1 LRARRPTL
9 PLRRRVGKSIADAVV
24 HRDEREIIA
33 RN

>member
-1 LRARRPTL
+1 LKRRRPSIQMRRARGEMT
-9 PLRRRVGKSIADAVV
+9 ADTPV

>member
-1 LRARRPTL
+1 VSKRRPSIL
-9 PLRRRVGKSIADAVV
+9 MRRVVRRLAGARPV

>member
-1 LRARRPTL
+1 MRLKPGRSVA
-9 PLRRRVGKSIADAVV
+9 GAAV